1 MNMPAAFLNTT
12 RRARLPG
19 LAARTRT
26 APWSPALFFCLLC
39 IVLFSACTHAQ
50 TLRIA
55 AASDLQFVLPDL
67 AAQYEKQSD
76 VKLAA
81 TYGSSGNFVAQ
92 IQNGAPFDLFLS
104 ADDAYPRTL
113 VKAGFADA
121 ESLVIYAQG
130 YLVIWLPPDSPLDL
144 TARGFRTLLDPR
156 IQRIA
161 IANPEHAPYGRA
173 AVVAMREAGLYEQLK
188 SKLVLGEN
196 ISQAAQ
202 FVQSGSAQAGLIARS
217 LALSPAMKSGKRYE
231 LSGWHFPPLW
241 QAAVV
246 LKSSTN
252 KDVAK
257 AFLEFLKTP
266 EARAIFER
274 CGYSAP
280 LVSLSLESAQ

>member
-1 MNMPAAFLNTT
+1 MRNPNRNPIRLCSGRLL
-12 RRARLPG
+12 RRALF
-19 LAARTRT
+19 LLSFLLST
-26 APWSPALFFCLLC
+26 A
-39 IVLFSACTHAQ
+39 VGAQ

-67 AAQYEKQSD
+67 AAQYEKQSG

-113 VKAGFADA
+113 VNAGFADA

-156 IQRIA
+156 IKRIA

-252 KDVAK
+252 KDVTK

-274 CGYSAP
+274 YGYSAP

>member
-1 MNMPAAFLNTT
+1 MPVAFLNTT
-12 RRARLPG
+12 RRARFPR

-26 APWSPALFFCLLC
+26 APWSSALFFCLLFTL
-39 IVLFSACTHAQ
+39 LFSACTHAQ
-50 TLRIA
+50 SLRVA
-55 AASDLQFVLPDL
+55 AASDLQFAFPDL
-67 AAQYEKQSD
+67 AAQFEKQSG

-104 ADDAYPRTL
+104 ADDAQPRTL

-156 IQRIA
+156 IQKIA

-173 AVVAMREAGLYEQLK
+173 AVFAMREAGLYEQLK

-252 KDVAK
+252 KDAAK

-274 CGYSAP
+274 FGYSAP